1 MPNVGTI
8 SVLSGWQ
15 EFLERGHPG
24 GVKMPED
31 QYRET
36 KLAFFA
42 GFGASL
48 IWHRDE
54 IAAMDEDAAIA
65 KMESFVEEIALFLR
79 KAADEF
85 EKKEQEQKEVGAL
98 TPEMASKLFAT
109 IDEIDKESSDE
120 KVDPKTNHDFSPLCR
135 DEIIAIQPLKEKE
148 LQLWT
153 RAKIHSMEK
162 LGKPYPD
169 LSALAREI
177 PKGVHMSPEAQQILA
192 RFQVI
197 EKNGPQSLAELD
209 RRLDEKEKK

>member
-8 SVLSGWQ
+8 SVLSAWQ
-15 EFLERGHPG
+15 EFLDRGHPD
-24 GVKMPED
+24 GVKTMPED

-36 KLAFFA
+36 KLAFFG

-48 IWHRDE
+48 ILHRDE
-54 IAAMDEDAAIA
+54 ITAMDEDTAIA
-65 KMESFVEEIALFLR
+65 KMESFIDEIAAFLR
-79 KAADEF
+79 KAADDF
-85 EKKEQEQKEVGAL
+85 DKKEQEQKEVGAL

-120 KVDPKTNHDFSPLCR
+120 KAKPHDFSPLCR
-135 DEIIAIQPLKEKE
+135 EEIIAIQPLNEKE
-148 LQLWT
+148 LKLWT

-177 PKGVHMSPEAQQILA
+177 PKGWNMSPEAKQILA
-192 RFQVI
+192 RFQII
-197 EKNGPQSLAELD
+197 EKNSKPID
-209 RRLDEKEKK
+209 